1 MCRIIRPKPKKMN
14 RTNPVNQKIGI
25 IGGGA
30 AGFFAAAE
38 IASSNPECSV
48 TILEKSDKLLSK
60 VKISGG
66 GRCNAT
72 NACFDINELVK
83 NYPRGNR
90 ELKSVF
96 HRFNPADTIN
106 WFESKGVKLK
116 TEKDN
121 RVFPESNSSD
131 SIIDCFLS
139 NAKNFNIE
147 IIKNYPVK
155 EIKKT
160 ETGFLINPFSK
171 YAIEF
176 DKIIFAPGGS
186 SNPDFYKPAAN
197 LGHTIVNPVSSL
209 FTFNMDKHPLK
220 GLEGVSVENT
230 EVKLKDSKI
239 KVSGPVLITHQG
251 FSGPAILKL
260 SAFGARL
267 MNEKKY
273 NFTININWLPQIENI
288 QNELQEIKSKNKNRI
303 ISAHSHFGLPF
314 RLWQRFTSLAKI
326 NDELK
331 WTGASN
337 EKLNLLAG
345 ILTNGAF
352 RITGKNTFK
361 EEFVTAGGV
370 SLKEISFKT
379 MESKICRGLYFA
391 GEVLDIDG
399 ITGGFNFQS
408 AWSTA
413 YIAAKAITG

>member
-1 MCRIIRPKPKKMN
+1 MMNKK
-14 RTNPVNQKIGI
+14 NPDNLKIGI

-30 AGFFAAAE
+30 AGFFAAVE
-38 IASSNPECSV
+38 IAASKHGISV
-48 TILEKSDKLLSK
+48 AILEKSDKLLSK

-66 GRCNAT
+66 GRCNVT

-83 NYPRGNR
+83 NYPRGNK

-96 HRFNPADTIN
+96 HRFNPACTID

-121 RVFPESNSSD
+121 RIFPGSNSSG
-131 SIIDCFLS
+131 SIIDCFLMQ
-139 NAKNFNIE
+139 AKKYNIE

-171 YAIEF
+171 FAVEF
-176 DKIIFAPGGS
+176 GKIIFAPGGS
-186 SNPDFYKPAAN
+186 PNPGFYKPVVD
-197 LGHTIVNPVSSL
+197 LGHTIIHPVSSL
-209 FTFNMDKHPLK
+209 FTFNMDNHLLK
-220 GLEGVSVENT
+220 GLEGISVENT
-230 EVKLKDSKI
+230 EVNLKDSKI
-239 KVSGPVLITHQG
+239 KVNGPILITHQG
-251 FSGPAILKL
+251 FSGPAVLKL

-314 RLWQRFTSLAKI
+314 RLWQRFTALAKI
-326 NDELK
+326 NQELK
-331 WTGASN
+331 WTEASN
-337 EKLNLLAG
+337 EKLNALASV
-345 ILTNGAF
+345 LTNGAF
-352 RITGKNTFK
+352 CVTGKNTFR

-370 SLKEISFKT
+370 CLKEINFKT
-379 MESKICRGLYFA
+379 MESKICKDLYFA

-399 ITGGFNFQS
+399 VTGGFNFQS

-413 YIAAKAITG
+413 FIAAKAISE